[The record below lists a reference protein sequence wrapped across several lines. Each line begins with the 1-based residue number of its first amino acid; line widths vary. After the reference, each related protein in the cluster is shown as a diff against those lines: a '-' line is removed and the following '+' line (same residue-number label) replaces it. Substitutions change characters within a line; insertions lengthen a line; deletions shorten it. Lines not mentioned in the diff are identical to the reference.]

1 MCCTARSNSIRPRL
15 SIRATST
22 IPAPAVPERLR
33 GADVTWRWFEVFG
46 AKARLGR
53 TFRLE
58 EDRPSANRE
67 VVLSYAA
74 WKRLFGQDAG
84 TIGKTIELN
93 QMPYRIVGVMGP
105 EFRWPADVD
114 LWVPLGLADS
124 QYTEG
129 NRFNESYAAMARL
142 KPGLAFTSANAFVEV
157 LSSRLRNSG
166 TRERSLCQRRCL
178 GHVSDAFHGF
188 HRGQYQDT
196 HAGAGGRGRFC
207 AADRL
212 LQYRRPDA
220 GPRIGAEPRGCHPR
234 RAGSRPLG
242 PHPAIPGGEPGIGR
256 GRRGGW
262 FGGGFRRHEGA
273 AGAGAGRSP
282 GGRRCK
288 PGCSGIGVHGAGGD
302 RRRYCSSEW
311 RRPGRYRAW
320 TATNS

>member
-1 MCCTARSNSIRPRL
+1 MAALWKDSRYAVRALLKTPGYTVVAVVTLALGIGANTAIFSVINQVLLNPTGVAHPERIVSLRVHYDKLALHNIGVSIPDFADVL
-15 SIRATST
+15 HST
-22 IPAPAVPERLR
+22 QQFDSAALIDQGDFNYTGSGVPERLR

-142 KPGLAFTSANAFVEV
+142 KPGAGFFTSANAFVEV
-157 LSSRLRNSG
+157 LS
-166 TRERSLCQRRCL
+166 
-178 GHVSDAFHGF
+178 
-188 HRGQYQDT
+188 
-196 HAGAGGRGRFC
+196 
-207 AADRL
+207 
-212 LQYRRPDA
+212 
-220 GPRIGAEPRGCHPR
+220 
-234 RAGSRPLG
+234 RPL
-242 PHPAIPGGEPGIGR
+242 AQ
-256 GRRGGW
+256 
-262 FGGGFRRHEGA
+262 
-273 AGAGAGRSP
+273 
-282 GGRRCK
+282 
-288 PGCSGIGVHGAGGD
+288 
-302 RRRYCSSEW
+302 
-311 RRPGRYRAW
+311 
-320 TATNS
+320 